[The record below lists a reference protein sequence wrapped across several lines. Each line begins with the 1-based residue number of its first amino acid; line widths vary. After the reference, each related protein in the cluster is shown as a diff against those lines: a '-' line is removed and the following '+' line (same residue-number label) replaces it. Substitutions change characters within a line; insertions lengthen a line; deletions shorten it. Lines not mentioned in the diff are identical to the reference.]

1 MRSLGARR
9 IPRGPRPSTRAN
21 PGGLTARE
29 VDVVSLLAAGHSNQ
43 AIATRLFLSSR
54 TVEHHVEAAFAKLGV
69 TTRADAAVAAR
80 QLGLV
85 SESR

>member
-1 MRSLGARR
+1 
-9 IPRGPRPSTRAN
+9 
-21 PGGLTARE
+21 LTARE
-29 VDVVSLLAAGHSNQ
+29 VDVGSLLAAGHSNK
-43 AIATRLFLSSR
+43 AIAMRLFFPSR
-54 TVEHHVEAAFAKLGV
+54 LVEHHVEAAFSKLGV